1 MIMTQKDFEELEAK
15 YNKMVGLI
23 ERQRKAYEF
32 YEFMFACTTLSEDS
46 EKNDK
51 RLAYR
56 GMYAAERYSIRDID
70 EELADELL
78 PVIERFCEKLEKKF
92 EEE

>member
-1 MIMTQKDFEELEAK
+1 MTQKDFEELEAK
-15 YNKMVGLI
+15 YNKMTGLK
-23 ERQRKAYEF
+23 ERQKKAHML
-32 YEFMFACTTLSEDS
+32 YEFMFACTTLSEDP

-56 GMYAAERYSIRDID
+56 EMYQDTVCDINSI
-70 EELADELL
+70 EAELADELL
-78 PVIERFCEKLEKKF
+78 PVIKSFCEKLEKEF